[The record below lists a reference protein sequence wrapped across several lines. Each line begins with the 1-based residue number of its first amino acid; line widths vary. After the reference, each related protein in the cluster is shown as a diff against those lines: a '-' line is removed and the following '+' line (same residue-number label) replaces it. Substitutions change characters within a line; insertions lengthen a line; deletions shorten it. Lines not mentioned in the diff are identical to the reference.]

1 MKKFYILSLMLL
13 LGAASMM
20 AQKNTDVKFVTID
33 EEGNKTGEVA
43 DGAVINASKI
53 IDDGFQDPFI
63 PAGLALENTT
73 ESPKRVQ
80 ISYNLTAIEEGNG
93 YVQCCYLTACTNGK
107 TVGMYYVPRLSASNN
122 HVNLPVLRK
131 NDIQD
136 ISAEWLYLKD
146 GKVTATFTVWV
157 GTKNE
162 TKEDGE
168 GDVYDVE
175 EGPSVTVN
183 FLKGEAAG
191 IDAAKATEAVN
202 TTYFDLYGREVS
214 APSHGIYVKKT
225 QNADGSVK
233 TSKVTVK

>member
-43 DGAVINASKI
+43 DGAVINASAI
-53 IDDGFQDPFI
+53 GSDGFDSFVT
-63 PAGLALENTT
+63 AGLALENTT
-73 ESPKRVQ
+73 ESAKRVQ

-107 TVGMYYVPRLSASNN
+107 TVGMYYVPMLSASNN

-162 TKEDGE
+162 SKEDGE
-168 GDVYDVE
+168 GDVYDVV

-191 IDAAKATEAVN
+191 INAATTSESVN
-202 TTYFDLYGREVS
+202 TTYFDLSGRKVS
-214 APSHGIYVKKT
+214 APSHGVYVKKT
-225 QNADGSVK
+225 QCADGSVK